1 MWTFIHMGYPKLLS
15 IWDIQKF
22 RVFHLCFQPINLLA
36 MDIPSYQVSEVPSKH
51 QGPPRTSR
59 ERIAHRNLPQ
69 LPWWKILSG
78 WWLSHLPLWKLMDFV
93 SWDDDIPFPTVSG
106 KSIQIPWFQSPPTSC
121 GWWWRYDCTWG
132 CYPLENGPFMDELLK
147 LSCEKWLFSMAQ
159 IDWPAEAEVSARF
172 FEAVFFVSYENI
184 KPFRTNII

>member
-1 MWTFIHMGYPKLLS
+1 MGYPKIPCLPPFVSSLLIS
-15 IWDIQKF
+15 WPWISHHIRSVKSHRNTRAPHW
-22 RVFHLCFQPINLLA
+22 
-36 MDIPSYQVSEVPSKH
+36 
-51 QGPPRTSR
+51 TSR